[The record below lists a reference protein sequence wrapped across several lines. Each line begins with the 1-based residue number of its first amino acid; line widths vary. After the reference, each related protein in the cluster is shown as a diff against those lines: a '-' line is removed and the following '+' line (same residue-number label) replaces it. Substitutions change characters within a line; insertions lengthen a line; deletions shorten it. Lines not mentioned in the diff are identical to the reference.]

1 MTSQEEKDIIKDF
14 IDLYRDLTCLWDV
27 SSEDYKDTSQRKT
40 AWGILAEKLKD
51 LDPNANELSA
61 KKKVDHLKYSYH
73 REIKKSKVKALTK
86 EETKMLVAL
95 VQGSKVI
102 NNKTTNATSN
112 KLKNEEWISITE
124 KFNSCG
130 SSCPRTA
137 NQLRMKW
144 ENLKKNARRRSTMIR
159 MNQLKTGGGT
169 PEYIPPDDILDTVS
183 SLLGSTVEGFTV
195 EFGGDAEMN
204 VSISNDNPK
213 VQLPDVDKLL
223 PETPTVS
230 NEDWRRKKMMMVEG
244 RETWQWLHI
253 MHQKKTYLDANVENI
268 YLQNEKLKLEIAA
281 LKNNISNSSEILQ
294 TSTQVEECAQPYAK
308 IDKYTHNCKQD
319 A

>member
-1 MTSQEEKDIIKDF
+1 MTVLSV
-14 IDLYRDLTCLWDV
+14 LC
-27 SSEDYKDTSQRKT
+27 QRQ
-40 AWGILAEKLKD
+40 
-51 LDPNANELSA
+51 ANV
-61 KKKVDHLKYSYH
+61 KVLFL
-73 REIKKSKVKALTK
+73 SKVKALTK

-223 PETPTVS
+223 PETPTVEES
-230 NEDWRRKKMMMVEG
+230 LIFIQEQPTPIVTPILTPRTALFPGPRASGFKRRLEKKKDDDG
-244 RETWQWLHI
+244 RRERNLA
-253 MHQKKTYLDANVENI
+253 MAAYYASKKTYLDANVENI